1 MQFSKLII
9 YTFIN
14 TILATGRDDSI
25 SQNDDRLSPISSVD
39 DKGNHQNDDKGN
51 HQNDDKGNHQNDDSL
66 PKISSTPS
74 SYPND
79 DSSSNSSLNSSYIN
93 YLGLLCIPIIMLL

>member
-1 MQFSKLII
+1 MQFSKIII

-14 TILATGRDDSI
+14 TMLAQCRHDSL
-25 SQNDDRLSPISSVD
+25 SLNDDQLYQISSVD
-39 DKGNHQNDDKGN
+39 D
-51 HQNDDKGNHQNDDSL
+51 SL
-66 PKISSTPS
+66 PQISSTPS

-93 YLGLLCIPIIMLL
+93 YLGLLCIPIIMLF

>member
-1 MQFSKLII
+1 MQFSKIII

-14 TILATGRDDSI
+14 TILAQGRDDSV
-25 SQNDDRLSPISSVD
+25 SQNDDRLSQISSVD
-39 DKGNHQNDDKGN
+39 DKGHHQNDDKGT
-51 HQNDDKGNHQNDDSL
+51 HQNDDSL
-66 PKISSTPS
+66 PQISSTPS

-93 YLGLLCIPIIMLL
+93 YLGLLCIPMIMLF

>member
-1 MQFSKLII
+1 MQFSKIII

-14 TILATGRDDSI
+14 TILAKGRDDPA
-25 SQNDDRLSPISSVD
+25 SQNDGRLSPISSVD
-39 DKGNHQNDDKGN
+39 DKGNY
-51 HQNDDKGNHQNDDSL
+51 QNDDSL
-66 PKISSTPS
+66 PRVSSIPG